1 MGKVSVAIN
10 STAPTGQ
17 KIQKTLTDIIPSATS
32 QQITNLTRSLN
43 GLTTNVYNE
52 TNRYERINADTE
64 QVGGVF
70 AMLTVGTVSS
80 TEEGAMW
87 LEEDVSKP

>member
-10 STAPTGQ
+10 STTATGQ
-17 KIQKTLTDIIPSATS
+17 KNQKTLTDISPSATS
-32 QQITNLTRSLN
+32 EQITNLTRSLN
-43 GLTTNVYNE
+43 GLTTNTYNE

-64 QVGGVF
+64 QVGDVF

-87 LEEDVSKP
+87 LEEG